1 VSGDGPAQADA
12 WQANSRTANRYPRYI
27 PRAPCSQTDDSV
39 EALFFVSYLGGSAH
53 SFACAEKNNAPQGL
67 LLEQA
72 LTFPPRKGGGRL
84 RLTIMSK
91 GSLGDRGPGCFLL
104 GSSFTHAQV
113 AKAYIERWC
122 RFINL

>member
-1 VSGDGPAQADA
+1 
-12 WQANSRTANRYPRYI
+12 
-27 PRAPCSQTDDSV
+27 V

-53 SFACAEKNNAPQGL
+53 SFACAEKNNAPQWL

-91 GSLGDRGPGCFLL
+91 GSLATGDRAV
-104 GSSFTHAQV
+104 SSWEALSLTRKSPKLTSSDGAV
-113 AKAYIERWC
+113 S
-122 RFINL
+122 